1 MFYIYRI
8 TNKING
14 KTYIGQHKYTDLNDS
29 YMGSGVL
36 LHKAYKKYGK
46 ENFSKEIIYS
56 RIQLQETA
64 DSMEKFAIAKERKIG
79 KAEYNIDAGGHH
91 HTEASRAKAYESRKK
106 GKGWHA
112 NEKSIKSLVEWNQ
125 KYGHSEDWKKQIS
138 EKLKG
143 HPNYCTE
150 EGIKKMTDSI
160 KKLYANGFQVWNK
173 RKIICVETGQVF
185 ESQAEAAK
193 FIGVHPSAIVQ
204 AMKRGGTSKGFHWE
218 WSKE

>member
-8 TNKING
+8 TNNMNG
-14 KTYIGQHKYTDLNDS
+14 KTYIGQHKYKNLNDD
-29 YMGSGVL
+29 YMGSGIL
-36 LHKAYKKYGK
+36 LHKAFKKYGK
-46 ENFSKEIIYS
+46 ENFSKEILYS

-64 DSMEKFAIAKERKIG
+64 DSMEKLTIAKERKSG

-91 HTEASRAKAYESRKK
+91 FTEASRAKAYESRKN
-106 GKGWHA
+106 GKGWHS
-112 NEKSIKSLVEWNQ
+112 NEKSIKALVEWVQ
-125 KYGHSEDWKKQIS
+125 KYGHSEDWKKQMS

-143 HPNYCTE
+143 HPSYCTE

-160 KKLYANGFQVWNK
+160 NKLYANGFQVWNK
-173 RKIICVETGQVF
+173 RKIVCVETGQVF

-193 FIGVHPSAIVQ
+193 FIGVSPSAIVH
-204 AMKRGGTSKGFHWE
+204 AMKKNGTSKGFHWE